1 MPSFRRSFLRLLRLF
16 AANSLFPYFVPL
28 ACFVAL
34 SARLDDE
41 ERGTNLA
48 GMKYGIT
55 LVESD
60 EGWAVW
66 CDTLPGCCSQGATRA
81 EALENIR
88 EAIAE
93 YLAAKAAEIQGDGDV
108 RSVQHEEVFV

>member
-1 MPSFRRSFLRLLRLF
+1 
-16 AANSLFPYFVPL
+16 
-28 ACFVAL
+28 
-34 SARLDDE
+34 
-41 ERGTNLA
+41 
-48 GMKYGIT
+48 MKYGIT

-66 CDTLPGCCSQGATRA
+66 CDSLAGCCSQGATRA

-88 EAIAE
+88 EAITE
-93 YLAAKAAEIQGDGDV
+93 YLAANSAEIQGDSDV